1 MPPITTGAKQGLQLT
16 WGGTVN
22 GTGQIS
28 GDLMFAGGQPSIAFG
43 DSHSQ
48 GEASV
53 VIKGDYAN
61 RYGASSALGSGT
73 ASANGTTSGTID
85 AELDGG
91 SAGIIHLKGT
101 WTC

>member
-1 MPPITTGAKQGLQLT
+1 MQLT

-28 GDLMFAGGQPSIAFG
+28 GDPMFAGGQPSITFG
-43 DSHSQ
+43 DSRSH

-73 ASANGTTSGTID
+73 ASTNGTTSGTID
-85 AELDGG
+85 AKLDGG
-91 SAGIIHLKGT
+91 SAGTMQLKGT